1 MPKTDVVVV
10 TVWVEVEIGSG
21 DLTLLVAVAVA
32 EVRVEALIKP
42 LATNELSLNVPL
54 PEVVLFTLN

>member
-21 DLTLLVAVAVA
+21 DLTLLVAG
-32 EVRVEALIKP
+32 
-42 LATNELSLNVPL
+42 SC
-54 PEVVLFTLN
+54 